1 MPVVINE
8 FEVVTEPA
16 APDAN
21 ATSPEATPEIVPP
34 PAYEIARIARFLDER
49 ALRAWAH

>member
-16 APDAN
+16 ATTPRGAAAPAAPAQQPPDVERLMA
-21 ATSPEATPEIVPP
+21 AEK
-34 PAYEIARIARFLDER
+34 ARDQRVR
-49 ALRAWAH
+49 TY